1 MSDYIT
7 PGLSTWRK
15 WTDGPLLILAI
26 GSLPLLLLEVD
37 RHRLTYGDRVLLDVV
52 NVAVLVAFAVDYVVE
67 LALASPRPMYVRRE
81 WTSLLIVVSQ
91 TMALV
96 PGLAVTGSLRAMRA
110 GRAFRGIA
118 VVFRLIA
125 IGGAS
130 AHEGRA
136 LLGKHAARFALGFAG
151 LTWLTAAVAF
161 TLAED
166 VGEHGRVHSFF
177 DAIWWSASTYRG
189 AADVLSAA
197 LLRSERDQHRA
208 YGQPDECHRDAPECD
223 AAEAGAPMARHGDH
237 GRADVLG
244 IVDERAG
251 RVAAT

>member
-37 RHRLTYGDRVLLDVV
+37 RHRLTYGDRVLLDIV

-136 LLGKHAARFALGFAG
+136 LLRRHAARFALGFAG
-151 LTWLTAAVAF
+151 LTWITAAVAF

-177 DAIWWSASTYRG
+177 DAIWWSASTITTVGYGDIAPVTVVGRLVGIATMFIGIG
-189 AADVLSAA
+189 AFAVVTAKVAEFLVRSA
-197 LLRSERDQHRA
+197 RD
-208 YGQPDECHRDAPECD
+208 D
-223 AAEAGAPMARHGDH
+223 AAAEVVTVEPR
-237 GRADVLG
+237 
-244 IVDERAG
+244 
-251 RVAAT
+251 T

>member
-37 RHRLTYGDRVLLDVV
+37 RHRLTYGDRVLLDIV

-136 LLGKHAARFALGFAG
+136 LLRKHAARFALGFAG
-151 LTWLTAAVAF
+151 LTWITAAVAF

-177 DAIWWSASTYRG
+177 DAIWWSASTITTVGYGDIAPVTVVGRLVGIATMFIGIG
-189 AADVLSAA
+189 AFAVVTAKVAEFLVRSA
-197 LLRSERDQHRA
+197 RD
-208 YGQPDECHRDAPECD
+208 D
-223 AAEAGAPMARHGDH
+223 AAAE
-237 GRADVLG
+237 
-244 IVDERAG
+244 
-251 RVAAT
+251 VATVEPRT